1 MADLQ
6 SQPTIADNTV
16 VTSKAETPVV
26 VNQQS
31 LLSALSYLRTE
42 LEKLKKENK
51 ELSTER
57 TTLFEQLET
66 ERNKNII
73 NNVINSDRKRAENNH
88 SNHNADNSEDSAFSE
103 GDDDNEEKKLIEKE
117 LRAQIEVIEKEKK
130 EAFANIAN
138 EQQEREKLQLQL
150 DQTREEKKQLE
161 VQHQSL
167 IAKLANFK
175 TSIADKL
182 KADNVWII
190 YKYFF

>member
-42 LEKLKKENK
+42 LEKSKKENK

-66 ERNKNII
+66 ERNKNI
-73 NNVINSDRKRAENNH
+73 NNEINSDSKKAEDTH
-88 SNHNADNSEDSAFSE
+88 SIHHTDNSEDSAFSE
-103 GDDDNEEKKLIEKE
+103 GDEDHEEKKLMEHIH
-117 LRAQIEVIEKEKK
+117 LW
-130 EAFANIAN
+130 
-138 EQQEREKLQLQL
+138 
-150 DQTREEKKQLE
+150 TR
-161 VQHQSL
+161 
-167 IAKLANFK
+167 
-175 TSIADKL
+175 
-182 KADNVWII
+182 
-190 YKYFF
+190 